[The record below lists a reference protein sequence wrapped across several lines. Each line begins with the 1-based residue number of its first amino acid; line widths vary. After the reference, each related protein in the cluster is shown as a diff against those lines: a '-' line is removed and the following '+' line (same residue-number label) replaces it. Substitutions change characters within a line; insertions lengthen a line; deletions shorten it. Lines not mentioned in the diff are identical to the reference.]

1 MCEEGVGRVEGL
13 REGLRGV
20 FGGGLGGGGG
30 WKEFEMLDKGCR
42 LESGLFG
49 KFSAA

>member
-1 MCEEGVGRVEGL
+1 MVCVKR
-13 REGLRGV
+13 
-20 FGGGLGGGGG
+20 GLGG
-30 WKEFEMLDKGCR
+30 WREFEMLDKGCR